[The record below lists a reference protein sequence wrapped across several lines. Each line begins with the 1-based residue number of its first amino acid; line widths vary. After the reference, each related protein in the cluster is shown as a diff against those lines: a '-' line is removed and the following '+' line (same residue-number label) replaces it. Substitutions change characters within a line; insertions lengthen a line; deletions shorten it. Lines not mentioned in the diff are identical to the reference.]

1 MEAYDSDDQLER
13 LKAWWN
19 KYGNA
24 ILAGVVF
31 GLMAIVGTRYW
42 LRHRSL
48 SADAASSLYDVM
60 LGELAQKNVTAAAED
75 GKLLVSRYGS
85 TPYAGDA
92 ALILAR
98 ISVDS
103 GNIKDGRRHLQWA
116 MSHATGSGV
125 RNAARLRL
133 ARILMQDGDLTGA
146 LKLADS
152 KDRDGFASDYDE
164 LRGDILVA
172 QGKRSEARQ
181 AYGAALSELKPGSP
195 YARVLLMKM
204 DDLGP
209 EPAK

>member
-1 MEAYDSDDQLER
+1 MDAYDSDTQLEQ

-24 ILAGVVF
+24 LIVGVVL
-31 GLMAIVGTRYW
+31 GMMAIVGTRYW

-48 SADAASSLYDVM
+48 TADAASSLYDVM

-75 GKLLVSRYGS
+75 GNLLISHYGA

-103 GNIKDGRRHLQWA
+103 GNIKAGRQHLKWA
-116 MSHATGSGV
+116 ISHATGGGV

-152 KDRDGFASDYDE
+152 TDRDGFASDYDE
-164 LRGDILVA
+164 LRGDIFVA

-181 AYGAALSELKPGSP
+181 AYGTALSELKSGSP
-195 YARVLLMKM
+195 YARVLIMKM